1 MIYSILLTY
10 KTFKAEKNFI
20 VDKHNELRR
29 KVAKGLELRGASGSG
44 PQPAASEMY
53 QLVWDQDLARM
64 SQRFAIFRR

>member
-1 MIYSILLTY
+1 
-10 KTFKAEKNFI
+10 

-29 KVAKGLELRGASGSG
+29 KVAKGLELRGANGSG

-64 SQRFAIFRR
+64 SQRFALALF